1 MLNERDLEISDQKL
15 WNVEICIR
23 DKKETI
29 AFRES
34 WRNKELGQISLVRY
48 RYSFATDLLSEQ
60 FAALWPVPYRNH
72 RVLHVPCISISFSI
86 DACLK

>member
-1 MLNERDLEISDQKL
+1 MKRRNFYARQKRNYFIERIKHE
-15 WNVEICIR
+15 
-23 DKKETI
+23 I